1 MGAFESFCD
10 FLQMNGYA
18 FYVWLSYGLTLVCV
32 IALLIWSKQQRK
44 QVEHEIKQQELIK
57 AARKHQVQSEMSL

>member
-1 MGAFESFCD
+1 MGAFESFSD

-18 FYVWLSYGLTLVCV
+18 FYVWLSYGLTLACV

-44 QVEHEIKQQELIK
+44 QVEQAIKQQEQIK